1 MTPAASRLGWGL
13 LWLALAAGGWW
24 LFHNLEQV
32 ERERHR
38 PMRGAAL
45 SDTYYG
51 LKNISA
57 SLGVPLTV
65 VPQLDPP
72 PDTHITL
79 VLDTPFWDLFPN
91 KVQALKAWVER
102 GGHLVVLHEGEGDKQ
117 YKDWLPHEKELE
129 QPQDKA
135 SEDDDSEDAVAKEVE
150 EVGAQTLR
158 NRRDC
163 QSAQES
169 GPQAPWLG
177 QAVGMTLCNAGD
189 SHTLQSGSQRV
200 LWQLEQGGVIVAL
213 RVQQGRGSITRVSSH
228 AGPFYTP
235 LLVQPEQVR
244 ALAGVLQWQR
254 NSPIWLVSGE
264 APAENLAQ
272 WLWHRLSAGLIFL
285 ALALALWTWR
295 RGVRFGPLMALPPAA
310 RRSMAEQIRGSAA
323 FLLRHRSP
331 ALHGAALKA
340 LEAQVQTSLP
350 TSRRLDSN
358 ARWALVAERAH
369 VDAAALQRAVQ
380 WPPTASPS
388 EQASALLLLESVR
401 RRLQQRPT
409 PSSTPSSDAS

>member
-1 MTPAASRLGWGL
+1 MSAVASRLWWGL
-13 LWLALAAGGWW
+13 LWLALAAAGWW
-24 LFHNLEQV
+24 LFQNLEQV

-51 LKNISA
+51 LKNVSA

-102 GGHLVVLHEGEGDKQ
+102 GGHLVVLHEGEGEKQ
-117 YKDWLPHEKELE
+117 YKEWLPQEKELE
-129 QPQDKA
+129 HPEDEV
-135 SEDDDSEDAVAKEVE
+135 SEEEASEDAVAKVVE
-150 EVGAQTLR
+150 EVRAKTLR
-158 NRRDC
+158 NKRDC

-177 QAVGMTLCNAGD
+177 QVIEMSLCNAGH
-189 SHTLQSGSQRV
+189 SRTLQPGGQRV

-213 RVQQGRGSITRVSSH
+213 RVQQGHGSVTRVNSYV
-228 AGPFYTP
+228 GPFHTP
-235 LLVQPEQVR
+235 RLVQPEQVR
-244 ALAGVLQWQR
+244 ALAGVLQWQNGR
-254 NSPIWLVSGE
+254 PVWLVSGE
-264 APAENLAQ
+264 APSENLVQ

-285 ALALALWTWR
+285 TLALALWTWR
-295 RGVRFGPLMALPPAA
+295 RGMRFGPLMALPPAA

-340 LEAQVQTSLP
+340 LEDQVQSSLP
-350 TSRRLDSN
+350 ASRRMDAA

-380 WPPTASPS
+380 LPPQASPS